1 MNLQRSQTVVHVRSR
16 SNPDISETQNV
27 PRFSTIDRHGGSS
40 LQPSSSYSA
49 LTPTSVHSLQLAAL
63 KRLNAIFKRHRLRVL
78 DPSTLSAVSDS
89 AVASKRKWWESFFK
103 AKHKLPAS
111 SIMGE
116 FLCKSVEFASVPVD
130 SSEHSFNIRR
140 IPMLIHECTKYL
152 RTYGLKTTGVFRV
165 SGSEKRIADLISE
178 FESAPTY
185 GLGRC
190 VIVFII
196 ETIYFIVLSR
206 ARPSMMWRLS

>member
-27 PRFSTIDRHGGSS
+27 PRFSTIDRHGASS
-40 LQPSSSYSA
+40 PLQTSSSYSA
-49 LTPTSVHSLQLAAL
+49 LTPTSVNSLQLAAF
-63 KRLNAIFKRHRLRVL
+63 KRLNAIFKRHHLRPL
-78 DPSTLSAVSDS
+78 DPSTLSAVPNS

-103 AKHKLPAS
+103 AKHKLPAAS
-111 SIMGE
+111 TIMGE
-116 FLCKSVEFASVPVD
+116 FLCKSVEFASIPVD

-140 IPMLIHECTKYL
+140 IPILIHECTKYL
-152 RTYGLKTTGVFRV
+152 RTYGLKTTGIFRV

-185 GLGRC
+185 GLGR
-190 VIVFII
+190 
-196 ETIYFIVLSR
+196 
-206 ARPSMMWRLS
+206 